1 MLYCSVGPESI
12 LLHIFGS
19 CEKLK
24 LLWDIATGVI
34 ETITKVRF
42 DFHNLRVN
50 LMLDLVNVRLGNL
63 KKYEKMLAYLNTIIN
78 YSIWKMRNE
87 IKHESIT
94 FSMDRLVGKIIRSIR
109 ARKNVDSKKIP
120 FIFDLSSSFMRESR
134 RYLPIDNG

>member
-1 MLYCSVGPESI
+1 M
-12 LLHIFGS
+12 FGS

-24 LLWDIATGVI
+24 ILWDIATGVI

-63 KKYEKMLAYLNTIIN
+63 KKYEKMLVYLNTIIN

-94 FSMDRLVGKIIRSIR
+94 FSMDKLVGKIIRSIR
-109 ARKNVDSKKIP
+109 ARKNVDSKVVDSKKIP
-120 FIFDLSSSFMRESR
+120 FIFDLDSSFMRESR